1 MRIILN
7 FLGLKHI
14 SKSFRI
20 CKYWQPNSTRC
31 LADFNTHVIIRAA
44 DFEQTSENLVGFI
57 YWMTR
62 RISESNQIKI
72 GSASNDQELSSN
84 VESIQLNLDSNDM
97 NFFFDDEMNAEK
109 VCFAFEALL

>member
-7 FLGLKHI
+7 FLGPKNI

-31 LADFNTHVIIRAA
+31 LADFNTQVIINMA
-44 DFEQTSENLVGFI
+44 DFVQTPEKIVGFI
-57 YWMTR
+57 DWMKR

-84 VESIQLNLDSNDM
+84 VKSIQLKFVSDFNM
-97 NFFFDDEMNAEK
+97 
-109 VCFAFEALL
+109 